1 MKINKNRIIK
11 TILKI
16 AYKISCKG
24 KLKNRIVFASYRE
37 DTIYGNY
44 EYILEEVK
52 LRNLDYEYKF
62 LYRKPKKGVLGQ
74 VSNLLYMCLAEYYL
88 GTSKV
93 FIIDDFYLPVYVMDR
108 LREDTRVIQVWH
120 ACGAFKK
127 FGFSI
132 VDKTFGANKSYVEDI
147 KIHSNYSNVIVTS
160 KEVVKHYGNA
170 FNMEPK
176 DIMPIGVP
184 RTDIFFNDKKI
195 EKVKEKL
202 YKMYPKIKGKK
213 IILYAPTFRGTNQ
226 KNAKGSIRFDINK
239 VLENLGEDYILALKM
254 HPFVSERFDNL
265 GESVIDMSDYKFIND
280 ILCITDTLITDYS
293 SIIFEFALLER
304 KIIMYADDLE
314 GYIDERDFYYDYES
328 FVPGEIVKNTDGLI
342 KALNNEKNIAK
353 IKEFK
358 NKFFDEADGKAS
370 ERFVDILVDKNIN
383 L

>member
-16 AYKISCKG
+16 AYKIACTN
-24 KLKNRIVFASYRE
+24 KLKNKIVFASYRE

-44 EYILEEVK
+44 EYILEELRK
-52 LRNLDYEYKF
+52 RNLDYEYKF

-74 VSNLLYMCLAEYYL
+74 IRNLIYMCLAEYYL
-88 GTSKV
+88 GTSKI
-93 FIIDDFYLPVYVMDR
+93 FIIDDFYLPVYVMDK
-108 LREDTRVIQVWH
+108 LREETYVIQVWH

-132 VDKTFGANKSYVEDI
+132 VDKTFGANKNYIEDI
-147 KIHSNYSNVIVTS
+147 KIHSNYSKVIVTS
-160 KEVVKHYGNA
+160 KEVVKHYGHA
-170 FNMEPK
+170 FNMESK

-195 EKVKEKL
+195 EKVREKL
-202 YKMYPKIKGKK
+202 YKMYPKIKDKK
-213 IILYAPTFRGTNQ
+213 IILYAPTFRGINQ
-226 KNAKGSIRFDINK
+226 KNAKGSIRFDIDK
-239 VLENLGEDYILALKM
+239 VLENLEEEYIVALKM

-265 GESVIDMSDYKFIND
+265 GNRVIDMSDYKFIND

-314 GYIDERDFYYDYES
+314 DYIDERDFYYDYES
-328 FVPGEIVKNTDGLI
+328 FVPGEIVKNTDELI
-342 KALNNEKNIAK
+342 IALHNEKNIEK

-370 ERFVDILVDKNIN
+370 KRFVD
-383 L
+383 